1 MANKAKIG
9 ASIVLD
15 GEKEFKSA
23 VTACNKKL
31 ATMRSELGLVKEKYA
46 ENANSLTA
54 LQDKHEAENATD
66 AKVRYKGKVGHVNKK
81 FIE

>member
-1 MANKAKIG
+1 M
-9 ASIVLD
+9 
-15 GEKEFKSA
+15 
-23 VTACNKKL
+23 
-31 ATMRSELGLVKEKYA
+31 GLVKEKYA

-54 LQDKHEAENATD
+54 LQDKHKVLSNILNSLRQIVQYSRMKKYMHEAENATD